1 MEADQSDFEI
11 AGVAAFFTAVAAASA
26 TAGCRR
32 LPALASLPLLSK
44 PIKQ

>member
-11 AGVAAFFTAVAAASA
+11 AGVAAF
-26 TAGCRR
+26 